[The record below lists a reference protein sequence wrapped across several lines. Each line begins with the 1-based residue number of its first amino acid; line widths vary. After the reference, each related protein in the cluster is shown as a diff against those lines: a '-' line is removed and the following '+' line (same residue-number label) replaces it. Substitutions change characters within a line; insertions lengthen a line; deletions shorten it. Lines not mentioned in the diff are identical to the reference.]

1 MAKSK
6 KRDDAMIRAL
16 AKKMIN
22 VADGKCRPDQAAMA
36 ALAACIGLACAA
48 GIPRDVFMNT
58 VEEMF
63 DQAEVN

>member
-6 KRDDAMIRAL
+6 KRDDAMIRAV
-16 AKKMIN
+16 AKEMIN

-36 ALAACIGLACAA
+36 ALAACIGLAYAA

-58 VEEMF
+58 VAELF
-63 DQAEVN
+63 DQAAGN